1 MPGLNMDWPGL
12 KTHLN
17 PLPILWCLPTSQKMK
32 TDQYGQIIYNESDLV
47 NMIMRDAT
55 IESLQGM
62 LVEPGVNLETASAY
76 LEQVPELVE
85 YAFTDMTVEEFD
97 AMKQNSWHMPDE
109 YKHMDIAEYILSLCD
124 SDAQLQRCGQELLLF
139 QERNLFDLLRYLK
152 YLVDT
157 LRDNNMIWGVGRGSS
172 VASYVLYLL
181 GVHRIDSMFYDL
193 DAREFLR

>member
-1 MPGLNMDWPGL
+1 
-12 KTHLN
+12 
-17 PLPILWCLPTSQKMK
+17 MK

-47 NMIMRDAT
+47 NMVMSGAT
-55 IESLQGM
+55 IECLQGM
-62 LVEPGVNLETASAY
+62 LVEPDVNLETASAY
-76 LEQVPELVE
+76 LEQIPELVE

-97 AMKQNSWHMPDE
+97 AMKQKSWHMPDE
-109 YKHMDIAEYILSLCD
+109 YKNLDIAEYVLSLCN
-124 SDAQLQRCGQELLLF
+124 SDATLQRCGEELLLF

-157 LRDNNMIWGVGRGSS
+157 LKANRMIWGVGRGSS

>member
-1 MPGLNMDWPGL
+1 
-12 KTHLN
+12 
-17 PLPILWCLPTSQKMK
+17 MK

-47 NMIMRDAT
+47 SMIMRDAT
-55 IESLQGM
+55 VESLNGM

-76 LEQVPELVE
+76 LEQVPDLIE
-85 YAFTDMTVEEFD
+85 YTFTDMTVEEFD
-97 AMKQNSWHMPDE
+97 VMKQNSWHMPNE

-124 SDAQLQRCGQELLLF
+124 SDAKLQRCGEELLLF

-157 LRDNNMIWGVGRGSS
+157 LQNNNMIWGVGRGSS

>member
-1 MPGLNMDWPGL
+1 
-12 KTHLN
+12 
-17 PLPILWCLPTSQKMK
+17 MK
-32 TDQYGQIIYNESDLV
+32 TDQYGQIIYNETDLV
-47 NMIMRDAT
+47 NMVMRGIT
-55 IESLQGM
+55 VEHLSGM
-62 LVEPGVNLETASAY
+62 LVESSINLETASAY

-97 AMKQNSWHMPDE
+97 IMKQNSWHMPDE
-109 YKHMDIAEYILSLCD
+109 YKNLDIAEYILSLCD
-124 SDAQLQRCGQELLLF
+124 TDTQLQRCGQELLLF

-157 LRDNNMIWGVGRGSS
+157 MRSHNMIWGVGRGSS

-193 DAREFLR
+193 DVEEFLR

>member
-1 MPGLNMDWPGL
+1 
-12 KTHLN
+12 
-17 PLPILWCLPTSQKMK
+17 MK

-47 NMIMRDAT
+47 SMIMRDAT

-85 YAFTDMTVEEFD
+85 YAFTDMTVAEFD

-109 YKHMDIAEYILSLCD
+109 YKQLDIAEYVLSLCD

-157 LRDNNMIWGVGRGSS
+157 LRDNCMIWGVGRGSS

>member
-1 MPGLNMDWPGL
+1 
-12 KTHLN
+12 
-17 PLPILWCLPTSQKMK
+17 MK

-47 NMIMRDAT
+47 NMIMSGAT
-55 IESLQGM
+55 IDGLKGM
-62 LVEPGVNLETASAY
+62 LVESGVNLETASAY

-97 AMKQNSWHMPDE
+97 TLKQNSWHMPDE
-109 YKHMDIAEYILSLCD
+109 YKQLDIAEYVLSLCD
-124 SDAQLQRCGQELLLF
+124 TDARLQRCGEELLLF

-157 LRDNNMIWGVGRGSS
+157 LRANNMIWGVGRGSS

>member
-1 MPGLNMDWPGL
+1 
-12 KTHLN
+12 
-17 PLPILWCLPTSQKMK
+17 MK

-47 NMIMRDAT
+47 SMIMRDAT
-55 IESLQGM
+55 VESLQGM

-97 AMKQNSWHMPDE
+97 AIKQNSWHIPDK
-109 YKHMDIAEYILSLCD
+109 YKHMDIAEYVLSLCN
-124 SDAQLQRCGQELLLF
+124 SDAQLQRCGEELLLF

-157 LRDNNMIWGVGRGSS
+157 LRANHMIWGVGRGSS
-172 VASYVLYLL
+172 VASYVLFLL

>member
-1 MPGLNMDWPGL
+1 
-12 KTHLN
+12 
-17 PLPILWCLPTSQKMK
+17 
-32 TDQYGQIIYNESDLV
+32 
-47 NMIMRDAT
+47 MRDAT

-76 LEQVPELVE
+76 LEQVPDLIE

-97 AMKQNSWHMPDE
+97 AVNQNSWHMPEE
-109 YKHMDIAEYILSLCD
+109 YRHMDIAEYILSLCD
-124 SDAQLQRCGQELLLF
+124 SDAKLQRCGEELLLF

-157 LRDNNMIWGVGRGSS
+157 LRANNMIWGVGRGSS

-181 GVHRIDSMFYDL
+181 GIHRIDSMFYDL

>member
-1 MPGLNMDWPGL
+1 
-12 KTHLN
+12 
-17 PLPILWCLPTSQKMK
+17 MK

-47 NMIMRDAT
+47 SMIMRDAT
-55 IESLQGM
+55 IESLNGM

-76 LEQVPELVE
+76 LEQVPELIE
-85 YAFTDMTVEEFD
+85 YVFTDMTVEEFD
-97 AMKQNSWHMPDE
+97 TMKQNSWHMPEE
-109 YKHMDIAEYILSLCD
+109 YRHMDIAEYILSLCD
-124 SDAQLQRCGQELLLF
+124 SEAKLQRCGEELLLF

-157 LRDNNMIWGVGRGSS
+157 LQANRMIWGVGRGSS

-193 DAREFLR
+193 DPQEFLR

>member
-1 MPGLNMDWPGL
+1 
-12 KTHLN
+12 
-17 PLPILWCLPTSQKMK
+17 MK

-47 NMIMRDAT
+47 NIIMSGAT
-55 IESLQGM
+55 IDSLKGM
-62 LVEPGVNLETASAY
+62 LVEPSVDLETASAY

-85 YAFTDMTVEEFD
+85 YAFTDMTVAEFD
-97 AMKQNSWHMPDE
+97 QMKQNSWHMPDE
-109 YKHMDIAEYILSLCD
+109 YRHMDIAEYILSLCD

-139 QERNLFDLLRYLK
+139 QERNLFNLLRYLK

-157 LRDNNMIWGVGRGSS
+157 LTANHMIWGVGRGSS

-193 DAREFLR
+193 SPEEFLR